1 VPGRTTTARQNKG
14 TASMIKGFK
23 DFLLRGNVV
32 ELAVA
37 VVIGAAFTALV
48 GSFTDSFLKPLI
60 GLVGGGGTAG
70 GSFAVDGQTFAW
82 GAFVNAVITFVLTAA
97 VVYFVVVV
105 PMKRL
110 IERRKRGEESGPVQ
124 PTQVELLVEI
134 RDLLRAQQGQQPGPD
149 PSGPG
154 TTSLPGQL

>member
-1 VPGRTTTARQNKG
+1 
-14 TASMIKGFK
+14 MIKGFK
-23 DFLLRGNVV
+23 DFLLRGNIV

-60 GLVGGGGTAG
+60 GLIGGGGATG
-70 GSFAVDGQTFAW
+70 GSLEVNGQFFTF
-82 GAFVNAVITFVLTAA
+82 GAFVNAVITFALTAA

-105 PMKRL
+105 PMRTL
-110 IERRKRGEESGPVQ
+110 VERRRAGEEAGPVL

-134 RDLLRAQQGQQPGPD
+134 RDLLLAQQGQAPGRVPE
-149 PSGPG
+149 GPG
-154 TTSLPGQL
+154 STSLPGQL